1 MANDNNLLLIILIG
15 IVLFWIFNINTT
27 ENFYSAEKNMYN
39 SSKRKKNIS
48 FRV

>member
-27 ENFYSAEKNMYN
+27 EKNY
-39 SSKRKKNIS
+39 KATYVKFAIKNLYFFEILQQ
-48 FRV
+48 